1 MLDTL
6 GLDIGPNAFADWS
19 GHDSLHV
26 KLPELTEV
34 GGKESPAWS
43 IQRKTHP
50 ELTSRIAVNG
60 GK

>member
-26 KLPELTEV
+26 KLPEVTEV
-34 GGKESPAWS
+34 GGKESLAWS
-43 IQRKTHP
+43 I
-50 ELTSRIAVNG
+50 
-60 GK
+60 